1 MKLKTIVSTI
11 LVIAALADC
20 FGAYREAAAQ
30 AIAPQALAVSGRYFN
45 TALPSGLGGPED
57 YFCRTSAQRQAIN
70 DLILATSPRP
80 TGIYVM
86 LDHENCNPYNSGALS
101 GTGVLARFLDV
112 NTATELVNETKMTE
126 WYNDINEIDDA
137 GITIFLFLADDE
149 VDRYEP
155 GNTRF
160 GVVPPSSNPSTRTTM
175 YGREA
180 ANITALVNKFKALTN
195 LVWVVAEEYT
205 EEYTTARV
213 SDIARH
219 IRSRDPAHP
228 VGAHQLS
235 GSLDQTATTPN
246 FGFPT
251 DPYVDVQMLQLND
264 TSTGKTAQ
272 SVNTP
277 DEVFTWTKKAVDLA
291 ANRYA
296 VVLSDITSWDKTL
309 LDDNTG
315 SGRTSLRR
323 SMWQAFM
330 AGAAGRLVLGTFE
343 DRNKNKIYTD
353 DPLWIPSREEMQDW
367 GRVTRFL
374 NGITSFR
381 SYLPE
386 TGATYRSGA
395 TKRVMRR
402 SDNSGF
408 LLYSEA
414 CTTGAVL
421 GLGTGLTSGRSYSV
435 KWQDAVDGT
444 IVNRTFTASGPGVS
458 LVSPAGIA
466 VDCLVWIR

>member
-1 MKLKTIVSTI
+1 MKQRGIVSSI
-11 LVIAALADC
+11 LVIAAASGC
-20 FGAYREAAAQ
+20 FGPYREPLAQ
-30 AIAPQALAVSGRYFN
+30 TIALQALAVSGRYLDA
-45 TALPSGLGGPED
+45 ALPSGLGGPED
-57 YFCRTSAQRQAIN
+57 YFCRTSAQRQAVN
-70 DLILATSPRP
+70 DAILAAAPPP

-86 LDHENCNPYNSGALS
+86 LDHENCNPYDSGVLIGS
-101 GTGVLARFLDV
+101 GTLAKFPDV
-112 NTATELVNETKMTE
+112 TTARELVNETKMTE
-126 WYNDINEIDDA
+126 WYNDIKELDAA

-160 GVVPPSSNPSTRTTM
+160 GAVPPTSNPSTKTTM

-180 ANITALVNKFKALTN
+180 VNITALVNKFKALTN

-219 IRSRDPAHP
+219 IRARDPAHP
-228 VGAHQLS
+228 VGVHQLS
-235 GSLDQTATTPN
+235 GSWDLTSASPN
-246 FGFPT
+246 FAFPT

-264 TSTGKTAQ
+264 ASTGKTAQ

-277 DEVFTWTKKAVDLA
+277 DEVFTYTKSAVDLA
-291 ANRYA
+291 AKRYA
-296 VVLSDITSWDKTL
+296 VVLSEISSWDKKR
-309 LDDNTG
+309 LDDSG
-315 SGRTSLRR
+315 GRTNLRR
-323 SMWQAFM
+323 SMWQAMM
-330 AGAAGRLVLGTFE
+330 AGAAGRLILGTFE
-343 DRNKNKIYTD
+343 DRNKNRIYTD
-353 DPLWIPSREEMQDW
+353 DPLWVPTRDELQDW

-386 TGATYRSGA
+386 TGAGWKSGA
-395 TKRVMRR
+395 TKRLMRR

-414 CTTGAVL
+414 CTTGASL
-421 GLGTGLTSGRSYSV
+421 GMLTGLTKSRPYSV
-435 KWQDAVDGT
+435 KWHDAVDGT
-444 IVNRTFTASGPGVS
+444 IVNKSFTAGGPGVT